1 MFTERIWKDCVTAPV
16 PSLHCADQL
25 LGVVCSWSISSIGWR
40 APCSRINFDIFPY
53 TITCQA
59 QAHSILDKDECS
71 KKARIATRNSWLCS
85 SGFNNA
91 SALLINLLR
100 ATPSLDP
107 DLVESE
113 QAEHPN
119 QTLHPSIGVFR
130 RTLDRWGVSET
141 FLTDVS
147 QSPDESLISNWLL
160 SGTKDLY
167 KYW

>member
-71 KKARIATRNSWLCS
+71 TKARIATRNSWLCS
-85 SGFNNA
+85 SGFNQRVSPPNQPVARNTIPWPWPRRIRTSRASESNA
-91 SALLINLLR
+91 SPVHRPLPENPGPLR
-100 ATPSLDP
+100 RLR
-107 DLVESE
+107 DLSY
-113 QAEHPN
+113 
-119 QTLHPSIGVFR
+119 
-130 RTLDRWGVSET
+130 WCVSE
-141 FLTDVS
+141 S
-147 QSPDESLISNWLL
+147 GWKSNIKLVAV
-160 SGTKDLY
+160 
-167 KYW
+167 

>member
-113 QAEHPN
+113 TSRASESNASPVH
-119 QTLHPSIGVFR
+119 R
-130 RTLDRWGVSET
+130 RLPENPGPLRRLRDLSYWCVSESGWKSNIK
-141 FLTDVS
+141 LVAVWDKG
-147 QSPDESLISNWLL
+147 LI
-160 SGTKDLY
+160 
-167 KYW
+167 